1 MFFRSNNRVAD
12 RGEKMAKWEFDI
24 QKFVKTAKQLGL
36 KVEFNSERPGMFIVD
51 EDGNEKEVTM
61 EDIFP
66 ELRELEDEGE
76 NGQ

>member
-1 MFFRSNNRVAD
+1 
-12 RGEKMAKWEFDI
+12 
-24 QKFVKTAKQLGL
+24 L

-76 NGQ
+76 NG

>member
-1 MFFRSNNRVAD
+1 M
-12 RGEKMAKWEFDI
+12 EKWEFDI
-24 QKFVKTAKQLGL
+24 QRFVETAKQLGL

-51 EDGNEKEVTM
+51 EDGNEKEVIM

-76 NGQ
+76 MGNE